1 LKKTRQLKILV
12 KKVSIYLIIL
22 LFIYLKINI
31 NWLLIGLKK
40 LEKYFPKNM
49 QWKNFKPY
57 LYSIILNPRQKFV
70 IIEKLNFKENIRRD
84 IQQAFVREC
93 YK

>member
-1 LKKTRQLKILV
+1 
-12 KKVSIYLIIL
+12 
-22 LFIYLKINI
+22 
-31 NWLLIGLKK
+31 
-40 LEKYFPKNM
+40 M

-84 IQQAFVREC
+84 IQQAFIRKY